1 MIRPASRFA
10 LMTGKRLPYDA
21 EVEYLESTGTQ
32 YIDTGVKP
40 SNDLRTKFRAAYTH
54 TPIENNSTIFGSRST
69 ASSNDRYWLNYDSKF
84 EVGYGSYYNT
94 GVTVSPGEMFDVDF
108 NYIENG
114 DHKFKIN
121 DSVFTYSGTPN
132 TTIGIILFGRIV
144 GAQVTRCSSR
154 FYSAQF
160 FRNGVL
166 VRDFI
171 PVRKGTV
178 GYLYDRVSGKLFGNA
193 GTGAFSYGSDV
204 VQVEWLETSGTQY
217 VDTGVV
223 PGPGLDYSISF
234 AFTSMSSYSYI
245 MGAWSSNNSNYYDLA
260 EQSNTLIYAGLGT
273 TQKAI
278 ANVPVG
284 VFSTAEKRGLEIY
297 IDGVKKNTFPAD
309 VQSGSISST
318 ILLFCVHRNYGP
330 GYIVASQ
337 PLRVS
342 KYSLTLNGTDI
353 RKFLPVRVGTEGAM
367 MDTLTRRIYR
377 NAGTGAFSYGNDLK
391 YPIPSE

>member
-1 MIRPASRFA
+1 MLINLRNA
-10 LMTGKRLPYDA
+10 LMAGKRLPYDA

-318 ILLFCVHRNYGP
+318 ILLFGVHRNYGP

>member
-1 MIRPASRFA
+1 MLINLRNA
-10 LMTGKRLPYDA
+10 LMAGKRLPYDA

-318 ILLFCVHRNYGP
+318 ILLFGVHRNYGP

-377 NAGTGAFSYGNDLK
+377 NAGTGAFTYGNDLK
-391 YPIPSE
+391 NPIPA